1 MDPAFEWGRQPRH
14 ASAEQRRSRH
24 PTTGR
29 LLRPPAARYLHMM
42 PERLPPDP
50 GALLFEAVIVPHRSL
65 SPRGLAILLGVISTL
80 CGLTALRFWLI
91 GAWPVIGFSVVEVG
105 LALWLI
111 QLNARRARSS
121 ELVLLHENAL
131 QIVRIDTGG
140 RRQERWLNSAW
151 LNVVVEEAPGRVPRL
166 VLAARNVREEIAAA
180 LGEAEKRDLA
190 AALGVALHRTRN
202 PTFDNSQL
210 RE

>member
-1 MDPAFEWGRQPRH
+1 MRKQP
-14 ASAEQRRSRH
+14 
-24 PTTGR
+24 
-29 LLRPPAARYLHMM
+29 PPAS
-42 PERLPPDP
+42 

-65 SPRGLAILLGVISTL
+65 SPRGLAILLGVITML

-111 QLNARRARSS
+111 QLNARRARTS
-121 ELVLLHENAL
+121 ELVSLHENAL
-131 QIVRIDTGG
+131 QIVRVDTRG

-151 LNVVVEEAPGRVPRL
+151 LNVVVEEAPGRVPQL

-190 AALGVALHRTRN
+190 AALAIALHRTRN
-202 PTFDNSQL
+202 PMFDNSQL